1 MLKLYGLQRALMAL
15 YRIEVEHDVD
25 DFVRCLDDG
34 DPEAARG
41 EVVLVS
47 QPANEGEGEGEAG
60 VAVMLHPAV
69 MASLAARGANDGGAL
84 PRFRAW
90 CMALEGVSHFTMLAW
105 NARHDRPV
113 SQLDLELQAEVDKF
127 AVSVLTECTRRA
139 PGDAH
144 TRSRRLREALFERVQ
159 FLDASE
165 TERGARY
172 RLAHRLAWRY
182 ARSLERRY
190 VREGRLPRMVEE
202 LRDFYRSSRATRWR
216 MIAGG

>member
-1 MLKLYGLQRALMAL
+1 MLKLYGFQRALMAL
-15 YRIEVEHDVD
+15 YRIEVDHDVD
-25 DFVRCLDDG
+25 DFVRCLDDR

-69 MASLAARGANDGGAL
+69 MESLAARGANDGGAL

-127 AVSVLTECTRRA
+127 AVSVLTQCTRRA

-144 TRSRRLREALFERVQ
+144 MRSRRLREALFERAH
-159 FLDASE
+159 FLDAGD
-165 TERGARY
+165 TERGVRY
-172 RLAHRLAWRY
+172 RLANRLAWRY

-190 VREGRLPRMVEE
+190 VREARLPRMVEE